1 MRFERFL
8 KGLAPL
14 VLMSIGLG
22 LAGCDEVSV
31 DGDATK
37 GVPLAELDLS
47 GPAPTRI
54 ALGSSDTVILTE
66 GDTLAITIEGDA
78 QASEDLRFVREKDL
92 LGIGRKSGMFS
103 NKDGAPA
110 TIRVTMAAPTE
121 LMIGG
126 SGTIEAQRLA
136 SKAMIAMG
144 GSGTISFTEFTGE
157 RLEISIGG
165 NGKVK
170 GAGTADR
177 LEVNI
182 GGKGN
187 VDLAGLKAERG
198 EVSIGGTGD
207 VAFASD
213 GTVEANIAGSGT
225 VKVTG
230 RAKCT
235 ANSFGSGKLICE
247 PAAGDIAAPAQAAAQ

>member
-1 MRFERFL
+1 MKFERFL
-8 KGLAPL
+8 KGMTPL
-14 VLMSIGLG
+14 VVMGMGLT
-22 LAGCDEVSV
+22 LSSCDGVQV
-31 DGDATK
+31 NMGDSE
-37 GVPLAELDLS
+37 GVPLSELDLT

-54 ALGSSDTVILTE
+54 ALGSGDTVILTE

-78 QASEDLRFVREKDL
+78 KATEDLRFVRDKDQ
-92 LGIGRKSGMFS
+92 LGIGRKSGLF
-103 NKDGAPA
+103 NTKDGAPA
-110 TIRVTMAAPTE
+110 TIRVTMAAPGE
-121 LMIGG
+121 VMIGR

-136 SKAMIAMG
+136 PKAMMAIG
-144 GSGTISFTEFTGE
+144 GSGTITFTEFTGD

-165 NGKVK
+165 KGNVK
-170 GAGTADR
+170 GAGTAER
-177 LEVNI
+177 LEINI

-187 VDLAGLKAERG
+187 VDLAGLKTERG
-198 EVSIGGTGD
+198 EVSIGGSGD

-247 PAAGDIAAPAQAAAQ
+247 PAAADTAEAQ

>member
-1 MRFERFL
+1 MKFERFV
-8 KGLAPL
+8 KRMAPI
-14 VLMSIGLG
+14 VMMGMGIT
-22 LAGCDEVSV
+22 LAGCDGVEGNM
-31 DGDATK
+31 GDDK

-47 GPAPTRI
+47 GAAPTGV
-54 ALGSSDTVILTE
+54 ALGSGDTVILTE
-66 GDTLAITIEGDA
+66 GDALAITIEGDDKA
-78 QASEDLRFVREKDL
+78 KQDLRFFRDKET
-92 LGIGRKSGMFS
+92 LGIGRKSGLFG
-103 NKDGAPA
+103 KDTAPA
-110 TIRVTMAAPTE
+110 TIRVTMATPKE
-121 LMIGG
+121 LIIGG
-126 SGTIEAQRLA
+126 SGSIEAQRLA
-136 SKAMIAMG
+136 ANADLAIG
-144 GSGTISFTEFTGE
+144 GSGKLSFTEFAGE

-165 NGKVK
+165 SGNVK
-170 GAGTADR
+170 GAGTAQR

-198 EVSIGGTGD
+198 EVSIGGSGD

-213 GTVEANIAGSGT
+213 GTVEASIAGSGT

-247 PAAGDIAAPAQAAAQ
+247 PPAGDIAAPAEATAE